1 MSKYE
6 DIIHLSR
13 PRSGKR
19 LPMASMD
26 RAAQFSPF
34 AALTGYDAVI
44 AETGRVTDRKTDLD
58 ETSIASINEVLRTVA
73 EKIEEEPVVSA
84 VWFVADPYK
93 TGGAYE
99 KKTGPV
105 KKLDPYEKMLWF
117 SDGTKVPFEDLTEL
131 ELP

>member
-1 MSKYE
+1 MSKYD

-13 PRSGKR
+13 PKSGKR
-19 LPMASMD
+19 LPMAPMD

-44 AETGRVTDRKTDLD
+44 AETGRVTDRKADLD
-58 ETSIASINEVLRTVA
+58 EASIASINEILRA
-73 EKIEEEPVVSA
+73 IEEKLEEEPVVSA
-84 VWFVADPYK
+84 VWFVADPFK

-105 KKLDPYEKMLWF
+105 KKLDRYEKILYF
-117 SDGTKVPFEDLTEL
+117 ADGTKVPFQDLTEL